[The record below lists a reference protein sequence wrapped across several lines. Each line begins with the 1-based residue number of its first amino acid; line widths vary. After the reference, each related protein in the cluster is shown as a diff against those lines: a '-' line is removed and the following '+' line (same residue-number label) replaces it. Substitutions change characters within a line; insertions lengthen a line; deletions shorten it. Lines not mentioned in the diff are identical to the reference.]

1 MSIELSNMQRHS
13 VCIAG
18 VMTAAITCGL
28 WCGLAI
34 AQQPSH
40 DEPRS
45 ESELANDSPSPSQEA
60 KGFWESANLTSR
72 FQRQSAMFNFVGSAD
87 ATLLHELLQ
96 QSEDVPSQQLRD
108 EVQEIVT
115 LRLAS
120 LDPVDALARL
130 SELEDDRR
138 AVLTQ
143 VVFEDWAHSNYEQ
156 AIEHAENLDDTGRQA
171 ALRGILGSLGDL
183 SRRNMRIV
191 AEWLNCADIA
201 NDVINETMARREVLD
216 PDSALDEFLS
226 GRDAEHILREDADI
240 HLFEHISRSLIEKH
254 GARAA
259 LRHVSRAIGSSPRR
273 GRALNVFFDE
283 MRKDAPELAVQLG
296 VEMSRDNDEL
306 VGGGVVL
313 GWAYIDPLK
322 ALDTS
327 LSVQDVNQRN
337 MLLQALPLSGSVEE
351 IPEDVLELLG
361 SYPDVDSGGVVSRA
375 VNALARKSPDLA
387 VQYFH
392 LVQDEAKRLDLA
404 KRVVETWSRF
414 DVVSALNWVKTSSEI
429 SELRKNLIPL
439 VLKELVYADVQLALK
454 TSLEIDAAEFAVG
467 PEAGVI
473 EELAKTDMET
483 AIGMLASTRN
493 AETRL
498 AASKSVAETLI
509 SDGESARVIEIGDGL
524 SESDRDEYFQS
535 LFGTWVWSD
544 WTGLYESIDQL
555 PTAEIQSTAAEA
567 LLASHN
573 SRRGIRLDENQENVV
588 NSLLS
593 EDARAATRFNTD
605 GPRDWE
611 YVICPN

>member
-1 MSIELSNMQRHS
+1 M
-13 VCIAG
+13 
-18 VMTAAITCGL
+18 AAITCGL
-28 WCGLAI
+28 WSAPAT
-34 AQQPSH
+34 AQQPPPV
-40 DEPRS
+40 EPRS
-45 ESELANDSPSPSQEA
+45 ESELANDSQKSSQRA
-60 KGFWESANLTSR
+60 KGIWEAANLKSR

-120 LDPVDALARL
+120 LDPVAALARL

-183 SRRNMRIV
+183 SRRNMRII

-259 LRHVSRAIGSSPRR
+259 LRHVSRTIGSSPRR

-327 LSVQDVNQRN
+327 LSVQDVDQRN

-351 IPEDVLELLG
+351 IPEEVLELLG

-439 VLKELVYADVQLALK
+439 VLKELVYADAQLALK

-498 AASKSVAETLI
+498 AASKSVAESLI
-509 SDGESARVIEIGDGL
+509 RDGESAKVIEIGNGL

-535 LFGTWVWSD
+535 IFGTYV
-544 WTGLYESIDQL
+544 
-555 PTAEIQSTAAEA
+555 
-567 LLASHN
+567 
-573 SRRGIRLDENQENVV
+573 
-588 NSLLS
+588 
-593 EDARAATRFNTD
+593 TRFPD
-605 GPRDWE
+605 QRVYALVRLQGARMFGPVAVGHLVHVHKGHEDEPWLAAMGL
-611 YVICPN
+611 VQP

>member
-1 MSIELSNMQRHS
+1 M
-13 VCIAG
+13 
-18 VMTAAITCGL
+18 AAITCGL
-28 WCGLAI
+28 WSAPAT
-34 AQQPSH
+34 AQQPPPV
-40 DEPRS
+40 EPRS
-45 ESELANDSPSPSQEA
+45 ESELANDSPTPSHEA

-72 FQRQSAMFNFVGSAD
+72 FQRQSAMFSFVGSAD

-130 SELEDDRR
+130 SELGDDRR
-138 AVLTQ
+138 AALTQ
-143 VVFEDWAHSNYEQ
+143 VVFEDWAHSDYEQ
-156 AIEHAENLDDTGRQA
+156 AIEHAESLDETGRQA
-171 ALRGILGSLGDL
+171 ALRGILGSLGNL

-283 MRKDAPELAVQLG
+283 MRKDAPELAVHLG

-313 GWAYIDPLK
+313 GWAYVDPLK

-327 LSVQDVNQRN
+327 LSVQDVDQRN

-351 IPEDVLELLG
+351 IPEEVLELLG

-439 VLKELVYADVQLALK
+439 VLKELVYANPQLALK

-493 AETRL
+493 AQTL
-498 AASKSVAETLI
+498 FAASKSVAQTLI
-509 SDGESARVIEIGDGL
+509 RDGESERVIEIGNGL
-524 SESDRDEYFQS
+524 SASDRDEYFRS
-535 LFGTWVWSD
+535 VFGTWVRSD
-544 WTGLYESIDQL
+544 WIDLYESIDQL
-555 PTAEIQSTAAEA
+555 PTPEIQSAAAEA
-567 LLASHN
+567 LLGSHN
-573 SRRGIRLDENQENVV
+573 SRRGIRLDDNQENVV
-588 NSLLS
+588 HSLLS
-593 EDARAATRFNTD
+593 EDARAATQFNTD

-611 YVICPN
+611 YVICPD

>member
-1 MSIELSNMQRHS
+1 MSIELSNIQRHS

-45 ESELANDSPSPSQEA
+45 ESELANDSPTPSQEA
-60 KGFWESANLTSR
+60 KGFWESAKLTSR

-259 LRHVSRAIGSSPRR
+259 LRHASRAIGSSPRR

-296 VEMSRDNDEL
+296 VEMSHDNDDL

-313 GWAYIDPLK
+313 GWARINPLK

-327 LSVQDVNQRN
+327 LSVQDVDQRN

-351 IPEDVLELLG
+351 IPEAVLELLG

-439 VLKELVYADVQLALK
+439 VLKELVYADAQLALK

-498 AASKSVAETLI
+498 AASKSVAESLI
-509 SDGESARVIEIGDGL
+509 RDGESAKVIEIGNGL

-535 LFGTWVWSD
+535 IFGTWVWSD
-544 WTGLYESIDQL
+544 WIGLYESIDQL
-555 PTAEIQSTAAEA
+555 PTPEIQSAAAEA

-588 NSLLS
+588 HSLLS
-593 EDARAATRFNTD
+593 EDARAAAQFNTD